1 MLLLILTNSSVMKRL
16 FISFSHVSS
25 NENMEAKLR
34 QLECLFTWG
43 VEKSDIRDLNSLPD
57 KLHDRVQF
65 FPQKYHATYF
75 NLLAFISHL
84 EGKTETALDY
94 LQKAELALK
103 EDKQKEAEFL
113 VTFSSFAW
121 VHYHL
126 QRLNDA
132 DDYLNKVKSI
142 CKDIT
147 GSSDYS
153 CSLPVVHGEKAWSFL
168 RLGGK
173 FYEQAKE
180 SFSKAL
186 EAEPDN
192 ILFNVGYSIVLYRI
206 DGINK
211 AEDTGTVTQQLRK
224 ALSLEPTNTEIM
236 VLLALKLQ
244 RSRRQEAQNLIK
256 AALRMSPGVPQV
268 TRYVAKYFRAEG
280 SIEESLSVLK
290 MAVELAPNSSFLHHQ
305 IGLCHKQQLIQMS
318 EERRAGRH
326 IPDAQ
331 KASKVAECIHH
342 FSKAVEL
349 KPSNIY
355 GKVNLATAY
364 GENRQLGKAEKIFSS
379 LIDDRALSES
389 DKQHCH
395 TCYGLFLL
403 YKKKNEDKAVG
414 QFKAAYMIPAN
425 TYERKQAGQKLRL
438 IAERNLKAKK
448 KVREASEI
456 LAFISSEGKQE
467 TQAKE
472 YLSSSNTTHNEE
484 LSKNLC

>member
-1 MLLLILTNSSVMKRL
+1 MSMD
-16 FISFSHVSS
+16 
-25 NENMEAKLR
+25 MEAELR

-43 VEKSDIRDLNSLPD
+43 VEKSDIRDLSNLPE
-57 KLHDRVQF
+57 KLHDRIKF
-65 FPQKYHATYF
+65 CPQKYHGTYF

-84 EGKTETALDY
+84 EGKTESALDY
-94 LQKAELALK
+94 LQNAELALK
-103 EDKQKEAEFL
+103 EDKRKKAEFL

-121 VHYHL
+121 VNYHL

-132 DDYLNKVKSI
+132 EDYLNKVKSI

-168 RLGGK
+168 RLGGT

-192 ILFNVGYSIVLYRI
+192 ILFNVGYAIVLYRL
-206 DGINK
+206 DGMNK
-211 AEDTGTVTQQLRK
+211 AVDTGSVTEQLRK

-256 AALRMSPGVPQV
+256 EALRLSPDVPQV

-280 SIEESLSVLK
+280 SIKDSLSVLK
-290 MAVELAPNSSFLHHQ
+290 RAVELAPNSSFLHHQ
-305 IGLCHKQQLIQMS
+305 IGLCHKQQLIQMF
-318 EERRAGRH
+318 EERRTGRR
-326 IPDAQ
+326 IPAAQ
-331 KASKVAECIHH
+331 KASKMAECIQH

-349 KPSNIY
+349 KPNNIY
-355 GKVNLATAY
+355 AKVNLAEAY
-364 GENRQLGKAEKIFSS
+364 GENRQLGEAEKIFIS
-379 LIDDRALSES
+379 LIDDKALSES

-403 YKKKNEDKAVG
+403 YKKKDEDKAVG
-414 QFKAAYMIPAN
+414 QFKAAYMIPVT

-438 IAERNLKAKK
+438 IAERNLNTKK
-448 KVREASEI
+448 KVREAYEI
-456 LAFISSEGKQE
+456 LAFISSEDKLE
-467 TQAKE
+467 TQSKGV
-472 YLSSSNTTHNEE
+472 SS
-484 LSKNLC
+484 

>member
-1 MLLLILTNSSVMKRL
+1 M
-16 FISFSHVSS
+16 S
-25 NENMEAKLR
+25 NKNMEAKLR

-57 KLHDRVQF
+57 KLHDRIAF

-84 EGKTETALDY
+84 EGKTESALDY

-103 EDKQKEAEFL
+103 EDKQTEAEFL

-153 CSLPVVHGEKAWSFL
+153 CSLPVAHGEKAWSFL

-192 ILFNVGYSIVLYRI
+192 ALFNVGYAIVLYRI

-256 AALRMSPGVPQV
+256 EALRMSPDVPQV

-280 SIEESLSVLK
+280 SIEKSLSVLK
-290 MAVELAPNSSFLHHQ
+290 RAVELAPNSSFLHHQ
-305 IGLCHKQQLIQMS
+305 IGLCHKQQLIQIS
-318 EERRAGRH
+318 EESRAGRR
-326 IPDAQ
+326 IPEAQ

-355 GKVNLATAY
+355 GKVNLAAAY
-364 GENRQLGKAEKIFSS
+364 GENRQLGEAEKIFSS
-379 LIDDRALSES
+379 LIDDKALSES

-395 TCYGLFLL
+395 TMYGSFLL
-403 YKKKNEDKAVG
+403 YKKKNEDKAVS

-425 TYERKQAGQKLRL
+425 TYERKQAGKKLRL

-456 LAFISSEGKQE
+456 LAFISSEDKKE

-472 YLSSSNTTHNEE
+472 YLSSSNTTHTEE
-484 LSKNLC
+484 LSKNLKTLKF

>member
-1 MLLLILTNSSVMKRL
+1 M
-16 FISFSHVSS
+16 S

-43 VEKSDIRDLNSLPD
+43 VEKSDIRDLNSFPD
-57 KLHDRVQF
+57 KLHDRITF

-84 EGKTETALDY
+84 EGKTECALDY

-103 EDKQKEAEFL
+103 EEKQKEAEFL

-168 RLGGK
+168 RLGAT
-173 FYEQAKE
+173 FYDQAKE

-192 ILFNVGYSIVLYRI
+192 ILFNVGYAIVLYRI

-224 ALSLEPTNTEIM
+224 AFSLEPTNTEIM

-244 RSRRQEAQNLIK
+244 RSRRQEAQHLIK
-256 AALRMSPGVPQV
+256 EALRMSPDVPQV

-280 SIEESLSVLK
+280 SIEESLCVLK
-290 MAVELAPNSSFLHHQ
+290 RAVELAPNSSFLHHQ

-318 EERRAGRH
+318 EERRAGRR
-326 IPDAQ
+326 IPEAQ
-331 KASKVAECIHH
+331 KASMVAECIQH

-355 GKVNLATAY
+355 GKVDLAAAY
-364 GENRQLGKAEKIFSS
+364 GENRQLGEAEKIFSS
-379 LIDDRALSES
+379 LIDDKALSES

-403 YKKKNEDKAVG
+403 YKKKNEDKAVS

-425 TYERKQAGQKLRL
+425 TYERKQAGKKLRL
-438 IAERNLKAKK
+438 IAERNLNAKK
-448 KVREASEI
+448 KVSEASEI
-456 LAFISSEGKQE
+456 LAFISSEDKQE
-467 TQAKE
+467 TQAK
-472 YLSSSNTTHNEE
+472 
-484 LSKNLC
+484 